1 LAVGVFFYVRRVPF
15 VSLFTTDAAVKPLA
29 YQRILRATCFS
40 GSMPERDLSGAMR
53 GYKRSTIPAA
63 ISIVGICGTR
73 VLWIHTGFAAV
84 RTYANLMLAY
94 PISWV
99 VTAVAQ
105 GVAYALVIRS
115 INRDRA

>member
-1 LAVGVFFYVRRVPF
+1 M
-15 VSLFTTDAAVKPLA
+15 
-29 YQRILRATCFS
+29 AT
-40 GSMPERDLSGAMR
+40 P
-53 GYKRSTIPAA
+53 TIPAA

-84 RTYANLMLAY
+84 RTYATLMLAY

-99 VTAVAQ
+99 VTAIAQ